1 MLRRGKHLIAKIPKQ
16 VRVDIIIMES
26 NMSIKKKLFI
36 LILTATVSSSFF
48 AQIKQQ
54 ADTKI
59 EAISSINWITKEF
72 VTNISLDTI
81 KADIQMPSGKKVAST
96 YIKSKMLP
104 LIQPPLLSLFEN
116 SENDLSESVIN
127 EDLTLDQVY
136 SFIMG
141 GHKTPDIFSKDLK
154 YLNTTNTTNIN
165 DIGKLLVRHNYAYN
179 PQKPIESVPSRVFT
193 GIIIDARGAF
203 PVHGEYVKSEVYACF
218 FPQIWDDQMN
228 SIYEKNIV
236 NPKTVTERGLVSYHY
251 SDEISN
257 YEDRVGSDPLY
268 IKATQVYGRNR
279 TDPIIKRKDA
289 LKILTVPE
297 NIKLLQ
303 EGKVVILLD
312 KDNLIYDI
320 SVPEKTPS
328 YYVKYNTVKQYIYQN
343 KIPGVTV
350 ADTSLGFMFDVNLRF
365 YPDSPELLPD
375 EKGRIELIATKLKE
389 ILEDEGYSILIEGH
403 TADVGKPVGQL
414 NLSIE
419 RTRTVMSALIA
430 EGIDEKIFTYKGF
443 GGTMPVA
450 DNATEAGR
458 AQNRRVRIIARP
470 RATYIQRDWN

>member
-1 MLRRGKHLIAKIPKQ
+1 
-16 VRVDIIIMES
+16 
-26 NMSIKKKLFI
+26 MSKTLPALAGAILFAFFP
-36 LILTATVSSSFF
+36 LF
-48 AQIKQQ
+48 AQTNQQ

-116 SENDLSESVIN
+116 SENDLSEAVIN
-127 EDLTLDQVY
+127 DDLSLDQVY
-136 SFIMG
+136 NFIMG
-141 GHKTPDIFSKDLK
+141 GHKTPDVFSKDLK

-165 DIGKLLVRHNYAYN
+165 DIGKLLVRHNYPYN
-179 PQKPIESVPSRVFT
+179 PQKPIDTVPSRAFS

-218 FPQIWDDQMN
+218 FPQIWDDQMT

-236 NPKTVTERGLVSYHY
+236 SPATVTKSGLVKYHY
-251 SDEISN
+251 SDDISD
-257 YEDRVGSDPLY
+257 YEDRVGTDPLY
-268 IKATQVYGRNR
+268 IKASQVYGRNR
-279 TDPIIKRKDA
+279 TDPVIKRRDA

-312 KDNLIYDI
+312 KKNLIYDI

-328 YYVKYNTVKQYIYQN
+328 YYVKFDAVKQYIYVN

-350 ADTSLGFMFDVNLRF
+350 TDSSIGLMFDVNLRF
-365 YPDSPELLPD
+365 YPDSPELLPE
-375 EKGRIELIATKLKE
+375 EKGRIEQIADKLKE
-389 ILEDEGYSILIEGH
+389 ILEDEGYTILIEGH

-419 RTRTVMSALIA
+419 RAETVRSSLIK
-430 EGIDEKIFTYKGF
+430 EGLDENIITYKGY
-443 GGTMPVA
+443 GGIMPVA
-450 DNATEAGR
+450 DNDTEAGR

>member
-1 MLRRGKHLIAKIPKQ
+1 
-16 VRVDIIIMES
+16 
-26 NMSIKKKLFI
+26 MSLKKKLFI
-36 LILTATVSSSFF
+36 LIILCSIIPLF
-48 AQIKQQ
+48 AQTAQNY
-54 ADTKI
+54 DTKI

-72 VTNISLDTI
+72 VTNISLDAN
-81 KADIQMPSGKKVAST
+81 KANIQMPSGKKVAST

-116 SENDLSESVIN
+116 SENDLSEAVIN

-136 SFIMG
+136 TFIMG
-141 GHKTPDIFSKDLK
+141 GHKTPDVFSKDLK
-154 YLNTTNTTNIN
+154 YLNTTNTTNVN
-165 DIGKLLVRHNYAYN
+165 DIGKLLVRHNYPFN
-179 PQKPIESVPSRVFT
+179 PQKPIDSVPSRAFS

-236 NPKTVTERGLVSYHY
+236 DPKIVTEKGLVGYHY
-251 SDEISN
+251 SDDTSL

-268 IKATQVYGRNR
+268 IKASQVYGRNR
-279 TDPIIKRKDA
+279 TDPIIKRRDA
-289 LKILTVPE
+289 LKLLTVPE

-320 SVPEKTPS
+320 SVPEKAPS
-328 YYVKYNTVKQYIYQN
+328 YYVKYQALKQYFYEN
-343 KIPGVTV
+343 KIPGVTFS
-350 ADTSLGFMFDVNLRF
+350 DSSIGFMFDVNLRF
-365 YPDSPELLPD
+365 YPDSPELLPE
-375 EKGRIELIATKLKE
+375 EKGRIQAIADKLKE

-403 TADVGKPVGQL
+403 TADVHKPVGQL

-419 RTRTVMSALIA
+419 RAETVRSALIK
-430 EGIDEKIFTYKGF
+430 EGLDEKIITYKGF

-450 DNATEAGR
+450 DNSTETGR

>member
-1 MLRRGKHLIAKIPKQ
+1 
-16 VRVDIIIMES
+16 
-26 NMSIKKKLFI
+26 MSIKRKFFI
-36 LILTATVSSSFF
+36 IFLIASVFSTLF
-48 AQIKQQ
+48 AQTKTDY
-54 ADTKI
+54 DTKI
-59 EAISSINWITKEF
+59 EAISSINWITKQF
-72 VTNISLDTI
+72 VTNISLDTN

-116 SENDLSESVIN
+116 SENDLSEAVIN
-127 EDLTLDQVY
+127 EDLSLDQVY
-136 SFIMG
+136 HFIMG
-141 GHKTPDIFSKDLK
+141 GHKTPDVFSKDLK

-179 PQKPIESVPSRVFT
+179 PQKPIDSVPSRAFT
-193 GIIIDARGAF
+193 GIIIDARGAY

-228 SIYEKNIV
+228 SIFEKNIV
-236 NPKTVTERGLVSYHY
+236 SPKVVMEKGLVAYHY
-251 SDEISN
+251 SDDNSL

-268 IKATQVYGRNR
+268 IKASQVYGRNR
-279 TDPIIKRKDA
+279 TDPIIKRRDA

-312 KDNLIYDI
+312 KQNLIYDI

-328 YYVKYNTVKQYIYQN
+328 YYVKYNSVKQYFYEN

-350 ADTSLGFMFDVNLRF
+350 SDTATGLMFDVNLRF

-375 EKGRIELIATKLKE
+375 EKGRIELIAQRLQE
-389 ILEDEGYSILIEGH
+389 ILKDEGYSILIEGH

-419 RTRTVMSALIA
+419 RTRTVMSALIN
-430 EGIDEKIFTYKGF
+430 EGIDSKIFSYKGF

-450 DNATEAGR
+450 DNDTEAGR

>member
-1 MLRRGKHLIAKIPKQ
+1 
-16 VRVDIIIMES
+16 
-26 NMSIKKKLFI
+26 MSIKSKFCI
-36 LILTATVSSSFF
+36 FF
-48 AQIKQQ
+48 LVAAISAVFAETSQQ
-54 ADTKI
+54 YDTKI
-59 EAISSINWITKEF
+59 EAVSSINWITKEF
-72 VTNISLDTI
+72 VTDISLDAK
-81 KADIQMPSGKKVAST
+81 KADIQMPSGKKVASA
-96 YIKSKMLP
+96 YIKSQMLP

-116 SENDLSESVIN
+116 SENDLSEAVIN
-127 EDLTLDQVY
+127 DDISLDQVY
-136 SFIMG
+136 NFIMS
-141 GHKTPDIFSKDLK
+141 GHKTPDVFSKDLK
-154 YLNTTNTTNIN
+154 YLNTTNTTNVN
-165 DIGKLLVRHNYAYN
+165 DLGKLLVRHNYAYN
-179 PQKPIESVPSRVFT
+179 PQKPIDYVPSREFT
-193 GIIIDARGAF
+193 GIIIDARGAY

-236 NPKTVTERGLVSYHY
+236 DPSVVTNKGLAGYHY
-251 SDEISN
+251 SDDISF

-268 IKATQVYGRNR
+268 IKASEVYGRNR
-279 TDPIIKRKDA
+279 TDPIIKRRDA

-303 EGKVVILLD
+303 EGRVVILLD

-320 SVPEKTPS
+320 SVPEKTPV
-328 YYVKYNTVKQYIYQN
+328 YYVKYNTVKQYFYEN

-350 ADTSLGFMFDVNLRF
+350 SDTATGLMFDVNLRF

-375 EKGRIELIATKLKE
+375 EKERIELIAERLKDIMKE
-389 ILEDEGYSILIEGH
+389 EGYTILIEGH

-419 RTRTVMSALIA
+419 RTRTVMAALVN
-430 EGIDEKIFTYKGF
+430 EGLDEKLFTYKGF

-450 DNATEAGR
+450 DNDTEAGR

>member
-1 MLRRGKHLIAKIPKQ
+1 
-16 VRVDIIIMES
+16 
-26 NMSIKKKLFI
+26 MSIKRKFFI
-36 LILTATVSSSFF
+36 IFLIASFF
-48 AQIKQQ
+48 STLFAQTKTDY
-54 ADTKI
+54 DTKI
-59 EAISSINWITKEF
+59 EAISSINWITKQF
-72 VTNISLDTI
+72 VTNISLDTN
-81 KADIQMPSGKKVAST
+81 KADIQMPSGKKLAST

-116 SENDLSESVIN
+116 SENNLSEAVIN
-127 EDLTLDQVY
+127 EDLSLDKVY
-136 SFIMG
+136 HFIMG
-141 GHKTPDIFSKDLK
+141 GHKTPDVFSKDLK

-179 PQKPIESVPSRVFT
+179 PQKPIDSVPSRAFT
-193 GIIIDARGAF
+193 GIIIDARGAY

-228 SIYEKNIV
+228 SIFEKNIV
-236 NPKTVTERGLVSYHY
+236 SPKVVMEKGLVAYHY
-251 SDEISN
+251 SDDNSL

-268 IKATQVYGRNR
+268 IKASQVYGRNR
-279 TDPIIKRKDA
+279 TDPIIKRRDA

-312 KDNLIYDI
+312 KKNLIYDI

-328 YYVKYNTVKQYIYQN
+328 YYVKYNSVKQYFYEN

-350 ADTSLGFMFDVNLRF
+350 SDTATGLMFDVNLRF

-375 EKGRIELIATKLKE
+375 EKGRIELIAQRLKE
-389 ILEDEGYSILIEGH
+389 ILKDEGYSILIEGH

-419 RTRTVMSALIA
+419 RTRTVMSALIN
-430 EGIDEKIFTYKGF
+430 EGIDSKIFSYKGF

-450 DNATEAGR
+450 DNDTEAGR

>member
-1 MLRRGKHLIAKIPKQ
+1 MRKTIMFKKQFAAGALVALFTIIP
-16 VRVDIIIMES
+16 
-26 NMSIKKKLFI
+26 L
-36 LILTATVSSSFF
+36 F
-48 AQIKQQ
+48 AQTRQQ
-54 ADTKI
+54 YDTKI
-59 EAISSINWITKEF
+59 EAVSSINWITKEF
-72 VTNISLDTI
+72 VTNISLDAN
-81 KADIQMPSGKKVAST
+81 KANIQMPSGKKVASA

-116 SENDLSESVIN
+116 SENDLSEAVIN
-127 EDLTLDQVY
+127 DDLTLDQVY
-136 SFIMG
+136 NFIMS
-141 GHKTPDIFSKDLK
+141 GHKTPDVFSKDLK
-154 YLNTTNTTNIN
+154 YLNTTNTTNVN

-179 PQKPIESVPSRVFT
+179 PQKPIDYVPSRVFT
-193 GIIIDARGAF
+193 GIIIDARGAY

-228 SIYEKNIV
+228 SIFEKNIV
-236 NPKTVTERGLVSYHY
+236 DPSVVTSRGLVSYHY
-251 SDEISN
+251 SDDTSL

-268 IKATQVYGRNR
+268 IKASQVYGRNR
-279 TDPIIKRKDA
+279 TDPIIKRRDA

-303 EGKVVILLD
+303 EGRVVILLD
-312 KDNLIYDI
+312 KENLIYDI

-328 YYVKYNTVKQYIYQN
+328 YYVKYNTIKQYIFSN
-343 KIPGVTV
+343 PVPDVTISDSAIGMV
-350 ADTSLGFMFDVNLRF
+350 FDVNLRF
-365 YPDSPELLPD
+365 YPDSPELLPE
-375 EKGRIELIATKLKE
+375 EKGRIELIAEKLKE
-389 ILEDEGYSILIEGH
+389 ILKDEGYSILIEGH

-419 RTRTVMSALIA
+419 RTRTVMSALVA
-430 EGIDEKIFTYKGF
+430 EGLDEKIFTYKGF

-450 DNATEAGR
+450 DNDTEAGR

>member
-1 MLRRGKHLIAKIPKQ
+1 
-16 VRVDIIIMES
+16 
-26 NMSIKKKLFI
+26 MSKSF
-36 LILTATVSSSFF
+36 TALAGALVFSVLPIF
-48 AQIKQQ
+48 AQTTQQ
-54 ADTKI
+54 YDTKI

-72 VTNISLDTI
+72 VTNISLDAN

-116 SENDLSESVIN
+116 SENDLSESVIH
-127 EDLTLDQVY
+127 EDLSLDQVY

-141 GHKTPDIFSKDLK
+141 GHKTPDVFSKDLK

-165 DIGKLLVRHNYAYN
+165 DLGKLLVRHSYAYN
-179 PQKPIESVPSRVFT
+179 PQKPIESVPSRAFS
-193 GIIIDARGAF
+193 GIIIDVRGAF

-218 FPQIWDDQMN
+218 FPQIWDDQMS

-236 NPKTVTERGLVSYHY
+236 DPATVTEKGLVKYHY
-251 SDEISN
+251 SDDIAD

-268 IKATQVYGRNR
+268 IKASQVYGRNR
-279 TDPIIKRKDA
+279 TDPIIKHRDA

-312 KDNLIYDI
+312 KKNLIYDI

-328 YYVKYNTVKQYIYQN
+328 YYVKYEAVKQYFYEN
-343 KIPGVTV
+343 KISGVSV
-350 ADTSLGFMFDVNLRF
+350 SDSDIGIMFDVNLRF
-365 YPDSPELLPD
+365 YPDSPVLLPE
-375 EKGRIELIATKLKE
+375 EKGRIELIADKLKE
-389 ILEDEGYSILIEGH
+389 ILQNDGYSILIEGH
-403 TADVGKPVGQL
+403 TADVNKPVGQL
-414 NLSIE
+414 NLSVE
-419 RTRTVMSALIA
+419 RAETVRSALID
-430 EGIDEKIFTYKGF
+430 EGLDEKIITYKGY

-450 DNATEAGR
+450 DNSTEEGR
-458 AQNRRVRIIARP
+458 AQNRRVRIFARP

>member
-1 MLRRGKHLIAKIPKQ
+1 
-16 VRVDIIIMES
+16 
-26 NMSIKKKLFI
+26 MSLKKKLFI
-36 LILTATVSSSFF
+36 LILMCSIIPLF
-48 AQIKQQ
+48 AQASQNY
-54 ADTKI
+54 DTKI

-72 VTNISLDTI
+72 VTNISLDAN
-81 KADIQMPSGKKVAST
+81 KANIQMPSGKKVAST

-116 SENDLSESVIN
+116 SENDLSEAVIN

-136 SFIMG
+136 TFIMS
-141 GHKTPDIFSKDLK
+141 GHKTPDVFSKDLK
-154 YLNTTNTTNIN
+154 YLNTTNTTNVN
-165 DIGKLLVRHNYAYN
+165 DIGKLLVRHNYPFN
-179 PQKPIESVPSRVFT
+179 PQKPIDSVPSRAFS

-236 NPKTVTERGLVSYHY
+236 DPKIVTEKGLVGYHY
-251 SDEISN
+251 SDDISL

-268 IKATQVYGRNR
+268 IKASQVYGRNR
-279 TDPIIKRKDA
+279 TDPIIKRRDA
-289 LKILTVPE
+289 LKLLTVPE

-320 SVPEKTPS
+320 SVPEKAPS
-328 YYVKYNTVKQYIYQN
+328 YYVKYQALKQYFYEN
-343 KIPGVTV
+343 KIPGVTFS
-350 ADTSLGFMFDVNLRF
+350 DSSIGFMFDVNLRF
-365 YPDSPELLPD
+365 YPDSPELLPE
-375 EKGRIELIATKLKE
+375 EKGRIQAIADKLKE

-403 TADVGKPVGQL
+403 TADVHKPVGQL

-419 RTRTVMSALIA
+419 RAETVRSALIK
-430 EGIDEKIFTYKGF
+430 EGLDEKIITYKGF

-450 DNATEAGR
+450 DNSTETGR